1 MFSKLAFKNV
11 GRSMKDYGVWFLTIA
26 FGVCLFYVFNSL
38 ETQAVFQYLGSGPQA
53 PTAQAIREL
62 IGMLS
67 VFVWVVLAFLILYA
81 SGFLI
86 RRRKGELGTYLLLG
100 MERGQVA
107 RLLLLETL
115 CMGVLALLAGLG
127 LGVLAAWGLSAFTA
141 GLFAVPMTEFTFSV
155 SLAAM
160 GKTALA
166 FSLIF
171 LLVMLCHAFAVSRC
185 RLLDLM
191 QARRVNQELK
201 AQSLG
206 VSVVLF
212 LAGAGL
218 LAVAYAMLLTRG
230 LLRVDALFWVMIGLG
245 SLGTLLFF
253 RSLSGFLLRVCQSS
267 KRLYYRNLNMF
278 VLRQFNA
285 RINTTYRSMTV
296 ICLMLLLAIG
306 ITASSVGLNNTVE
319 QMTAEQA
326 PQDVELLFYPEQ
338 EGEVDLPAL
347 LAEGGFDPEAECAFS
362 LAVPVYR
369 TGEERAITQSMHD
382 AIAGRWG
389 QDAAYAF
396 RAHHGLDV
404 QPDGAAQGAHIDGWY
419 FLADYAGDK
428 YAAEAR
434 FQEALSTLNQG
445 AGALHRP
452 VPGGGVPAG
461 LGGGAGPSAAHPGGG
476 QRPPLPAPGPAGR
489 AGADA
494 GPVGG
499 YPGIP
504 LLFPAPGPGAGPRRR
519 GHDGGQRGDRRGR
532 EGGRGGLQ
540 RRGGGSAA
548 GHLRRLF
555 PGHLLGQP
563 PDRAERLR
571 NAKKCLKSAG
581 KCATIESTFES
592 GAG

>member
-1 MFSKLAFKNV
+1 
-11 GRSMKDYGVWFLTIA
+11 
-26 FGVCLFYVFNSL
+26 
-38 ETQAVFQYLGSGPQA
+38 
-53 PTAQAIREL
+53 
-62 IGMLS
+62 
-67 VFVWVVLAFLILYA
+67 
-81 SGFLI
+81 
-86 RRRKGELGTYLLLG
+86 
-100 MERGQVA
+100 
-107 RLLLLETL
+107 
-115 CMGVLALLAGLG
+115 
-127 LGVLAAWGLSAFTA
+127 
-141 GLFAVPMTEFTFSV
+141 MTEFTFSV

-185 RLLDLM
+185 RLLDLI

-326 PQDVELLFYPEQ
+326 PQDVELLFYP
-338 EGEVDLPAL
+338 GAGGRGGPPRPA
-347 LAEGGFDPEAECAFS
+347 GRREASIRRQSAPSRWPFRCIAPGKNGPS
-362 LAVPVYR
+362 PNPC
-369 TGEERAITQSMHD
+369 TTPSRA
-382 AIAGRWG
+382 RWG

-434 FQEALSTLNQG
+434 FQEALSTLDT
-445 AGALHRP
+445 L
-452 VPGGGVPAG
+452 GVYGCTTRIGTWMEVMGTKVLVLFIG
-461 LGGGAGPSAAHPGGG
+461 LYLGWCSCW
-476 QRPPLPAPGPAGR
+476 
-489 AGADA
+489 
-494 GPVGG
+494 
-499 YPGIP
+499 
-504 LLFPAPGPGAGPRRR
+504 PRRR
-519 GHDGGQRGDRRGR
+519 CWPFSSSPRRRTTPPATSSWPGWARRSGCGPGR
-532 EGGRGGLQ
+532 WISRYSSPFSCPWPW
-540 RRGGGSAA
+540 RWST
-548 GHLRRLF
+548 
-555 PGHLLGQP
+555 P
-563 PDRAERLR
+563 PWA
-571 NAKKCLKSAG
+571 
-581 KCATIESTFES
+581 
-592 GAG
+592 